1 VDRAWKILRTA
12 LAGYVAHD
20 DISRGA
26 AIAFYAVT
34 SLAPVLLI
42 ITAIAGLAFGE
53 DSVRAAISSELN
65 DLLGGQGADLVKSL
79 LASSTDPAA
88 GTTATLVGI
97 VVLVAT
103 ASGVF
108 GEMQTA
114 LNTIWNVRTSG
125 QPFYSLIR
133 TRAASL
139 GLVAALGFLMIVSL
153 AASTALSAI
162 GHYLSEAF
170 PLAQLLLATL
180 NTLVSLALHPALRS
194 HLQHAAGCPY
204 RVARCR
210 NRRLRHRGAVYSRQ
224 IAYRLVPRPR
234 RTKQRLRGGR
244 RPYRTF
250 ALDLLLFPD
259 FSIRRRDH
267 QSDRRYGEHVG
278 DNWIDG
284 TFGQL
289 NAKGT
294 PPFSA
299 R

>member
-1 VDRAWKILRTA
+1 VDRAWKILKTA
-12 LAGYVAHD
+12 LSGYIAHD

-42 ITAIAGLAFGE
+42 ITAIAGIAFGE

-114 LNTIWNVRTSG
+114 LNTIWNVRTSD

-180 NTLVSLALHPALRS
+180 NTLVSLALFTLLFGAIYSVLPDTSIAWRDVATGGFVTAAFFTAGKSLIGWYLGRAAPS
-194 HLQHAAGCPY
+194 SGYGAAG
-204 RVARCR
+204 
-210 NRRLRHRGAVYSRQ
+210 
-224 IAYRLVPRPR
+224 
-234 RTKQRLRGGR
+234 
-244 RPYRTF
+244 
-250 ALDLLLFPD
+250 ALIVLLLWTYYSSQIFLFGAEITKAIVD
-259 FSIRRRDH
+259 MEST
-267 QSDRRYGEHVG
+267 SATTGSTEH
-278 DNWIDG
+278 
-284 TFGQL
+284 
-289 NAKGT
+289 
-294 PPFSA
+294 SA
-299 R
+299 D

>member
-1 VDRAWKILRTA
+1 MDRAWKILKTA
-12 LAGYVAHD
+12 LSGYIAHD

-42 ITAIAGLAFGE
+42 ITAIAGIAFGE

-114 LNTIWNVRTSG
+114 LNTIWNVRTSD

-180 NTLVSLALHPALRS
+180 NTLVSLALFTLLFGAIYSVLPDTSIAWCDVATGGFVTAAFFTAGKSLIGWYLGRAAPS
-194 HLQHAAGCPY
+194 SGYGAAG
-204 RVARCR
+204 
-210 NRRLRHRGAVYSRQ
+210 
-224 IAYRLVPRPR
+224 
-234 RTKQRLRGGR
+234 
-244 RPYRTF
+244 
-250 ALDLLLFPD
+250 ALIVLLLWTYYSSQIFLFGAEITKAIVD
-259 FSIRRRDH
+259 MEST
-267 QSDRRYGEHVG
+267 SATTGSTEH
-278 DNWIDG
+278 
-284 TFGQL
+284 
-289 NAKGT
+289 
-294 PPFSA
+294 SA
-299 R
+299 H

>member
-1 VDRAWKILRTA
+1 VDRAWKILKTA
-12 LAGYVAHD
+12 LSGYIAHD

-42 ITAIAGLAFGE
+42 ITAIAGIAFGE

-108 GEMQTA
+108 GEMQAA
-114 LNTIWNVRTSG
+114 LNTIWNVRTSD

-180 NTLVSLALHPALRS
+180 NTLVSLALFTLLFGAIYSVLPDTSIAWRDVATGGFVTAAFFTAGKSLIGWYLGRAAPS
-194 HLQHAAGCPY
+194 SGYGAAG
-204 RVARCR
+204 
-210 NRRLRHRGAVYSRQ
+210 
-224 IAYRLVPRPR
+224 
-234 RTKQRLRGGR
+234 
-244 RPYRTF
+244 
-250 ALDLLLFPD
+250 ALIVLLLWTYYSSQIFLFGAEITKAIVD
-259 FSIRRRDH
+259 MEST
-267 QSDRRYGEHVG
+267 SATTGSTEH
-278 DNWIDG
+278 
-284 TFGQL
+284 
-289 NAKGT
+289 
-294 PPFSA
+294 SA
-299 R
+299 D

>member
-12 LAGYVAHD
+12 LAGYVAHG

-26 AIAFYAVT
+26 AIAFFAVT

-53 DSVRAAISSELN
+53 DSVRAAISAELN
-65 DLLGGQGADLVKSL
+65 DLVGGQGADLVKSL
-79 LASSTDPAA
+79 LANSTDPAA

-114 LNTIWNVRTSG
+114 LNTIWNVRTSD

-139 GLVAALGFLMIVSL
+139 GLVAALGFLMIVSI

-162 GHYLSEAF
+162 GHYLSAAF

-180 NTLVSLALHPALRS
+180 NTLVSLALF
-194 HLQHAAGCPY
+194 
-204 RVARCR
+204 
-210 NRRLRHRGAVYSRQ
+210 
-224 IAYRLVPRPR
+224 
-234 RTKQRLRGGR
+234 T
-244 RPYRTF
+244 
-250 ALDLLLFPD
+250 LLFGAIYSVLPEAPIAWHD
-259 FSIRRRDH
+259 VATGGF
-267 QSDRRYGEHVG
+267 V
-278 DNWIDG
+278 
-284 TFGQL
+284 
-289 NAKGT
+289 
-294 PPFSA
+294 SA
-299 R
+299 AFFTAGKSLIGWYLGRAAPSGG